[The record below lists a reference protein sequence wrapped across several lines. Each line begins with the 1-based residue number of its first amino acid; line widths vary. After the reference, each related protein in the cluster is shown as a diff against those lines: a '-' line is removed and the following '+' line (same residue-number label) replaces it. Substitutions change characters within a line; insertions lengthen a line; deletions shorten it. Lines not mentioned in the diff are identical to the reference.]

1 MTSCSSSFAQ
11 GFGFLPFFHD
21 KSTGLALITR
31 TAPVVSLF
39 VLRGGLG
46 RVGDGLLLG
55 LHALYVTLAVA
66 GLPG

>member
-1 MTSCSSSFAQ
+1 
-11 GFGFLPFFHD
+11 
-21 KSTGLALITR
+21 
-31 TAPVVSLF
+31 LF

>member
-1 MTSCSSSFAQ
+1 
-11 GFGFLPFFHD
+11 LPFFHD